1 MCLLLDANM
10 NERLIEEMKA
20 AMEEQEATMDTQDN
34 VLQSKEDQIQQLS
47 LGTSSEYYNTLT
59 VDGVKSTISNDSVLI
74 GV

>member
-1 MCLLLDANM
+1 
-10 NERLIEEMKA
+10 
-20 AMEEQEATMDTQDN
+20 MEEQEATMDTQDN